1 LARISGAISIQDKTA
16 QVSLRMDTGNRAE
29 EAQIYSLVER
39 VRNGEREA
47 FLKLSSLY
55 QRKVFSLAYSF
66 FRNRE
71 DALDIVQETF
81 LRFYQKAGTFQKGNN
96 FQNWLLQIAKNLC
109 IDSYRKNQVK
119 DGRMKDGRDVSELNI
134 NDEQASNHDLSSDL
148 KHILSRC
155 VNRLSEKQK
164 MVFVLKQYN
173 NLEYKEIA
181 EILNIATGTAKS
193 LHFKALQNLK
203 SWVSPLLRSQA

>member
-1 LARISGAISIQDKTA
+1 MSGVISIRDRAA
-16 QVSLRMDTGNRAE
+16 QVSLKMDSGTRTE
-29 EAQIYSLVER
+29 EDQIYSLVER
-39 VRNGEREA
+39 VRNGDREA
-47 FLKLSSLY
+47 FLTLSSLY

-81 LRFYQKAGTFQKGNN
+81 LRFYQKAGTYQRGKN

-109 IDSYRKNQVK
+109 IDSYRKNHVK
-119 DGRMKDGRDVSELNI
+119 DGRMKDGRDVGELNI
-134 NDEQASNHDLSSDL
+134 NDEKASNHDLSADL

-155 VNRLSEKQK
+155 VDRLTEKQK

-193 LHFKALQNLK
+193 LHFKAIQNLK
-203 SWVSPLLRSQA
+203 SWVSPLLRSQV